1 MTAKA
6 VVVGAGG
13 GIGAA
18 VARELAARDYAVHTV
33 SRSRTPVG
41 GCGGQHWCSDYSE
54 SSIAAVVQAIA
65 ESPGSLERLV
75 IANGILHGEGFR
87 PERALEHIDAA
98 VAQQIFQVNTV
109 LPMQWLAAFSSAL
122 KQAERPRVAVLSA
135 RVGSIED
142 NRLGGWYSYR
152 ASKAALNMMLK
163 SASVEFARRNK
174 RAQLIAFHP
183 GTVDTAL
190 SEPFQRGVA
199 EGKLFSPLFVGQRL
213 VGLLD
218 EVPTTGDLLYLD
230 WDGKPI
236 PY

>member
-1 MTAKA
+1 LTAKA

-18 VARELAARDYAVHTV
+18 VALELATRDYAVHTV
-33 SRSRTPVG
+33 SRSQAAAK
-41 GCGGQHWCSDYSE
+41 GCRGQHWCSDYSE
-54 SSIAAVVQAIA
+54 SSIAAVAQAIA

-87 PERALEHIDAA
+87 PERALEHIDAG
-98 VAQQIFQVNTV
+98 VVQQVFQINTV

-122 KQAERPRVAVLSA
+122 KEAELPRIAVLSA

-199 EGKLFSPLFVGQRL
+199 EGKLFSPSFVAQRL

-236 PY
+236 PF

>member
-33 SRSRTPVG
+33 SRSQVSVE

-54 SSIAAVVQAIA
+54 SSIDAVAQAIA

-75 IANGILHGEGFR
+75 ITNGILHGESFR
-87 PERALEHIDAA
+87 PERALEHIDAG
-98 VAQQIFQVNTV
+98 VAQEVFQVNTL
-109 LPMQWLAAFSSAL
+109 LPMQWLAAFSGAL
-122 KQAERPRVAVLSA
+122 KQAELPRIAVLSA

-163 SASVEFARRNK
+163 SASVEFARRSK

-190 SEPFQRGVA
+190 SEPFQRGVP
-199 EGKLFSPLFVGQRL
+199 EDKLFSPLFVAQRL
-213 VGLLD
+213 VELMD
-218 EVPTTGDLLYLD
+218 EVPTSGDLLYLD